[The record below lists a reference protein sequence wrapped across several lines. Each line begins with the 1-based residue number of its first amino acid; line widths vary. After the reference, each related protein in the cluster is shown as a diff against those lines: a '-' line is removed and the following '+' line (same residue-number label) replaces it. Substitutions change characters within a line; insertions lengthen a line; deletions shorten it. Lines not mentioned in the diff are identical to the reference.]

1 MKARIKAKAPNA
13 GIKSKQLLEQILLSA
28 DMTKEQIDMNIKSFL
43 FDNTED
49 NKSNFDLF
57 KFCAKDTEYRP
68 ALTGVLYSKGFAVAS
83 DANALV
89 VIKSD
94 YLPENEGKII
104 NRKNEIVSAIYPNFS
119 VFAPGAVLPSV
130 PFSLPIAK
138 DFLKMVA
145 IDKKAKADTVHAAQ
159 IGGLYFST
167 PIVKKIVSYV
177 EQFEPEVITVN
188 AEKHMLY
195 CLNADG
201 SWGLF
206 MALTK
211 SEATITNLSP
221 DWAGDLM

>member
-1 MKARIKAKAPNA
+1 MKAQIKVKSTSV

-28 DMTKEQIDMNIKSFL
+28 DMDKEQIDLNIKSFL
-43 FDNTED
+43 FENTKD
-49 NKSNFDLF
+49 DKSKFDLF

-68 ALTGVLYSKGFAVAS
+68 ALTGVFYTKGFAVAS

-104 NRKNEIVSAIYPNFS
+104 NRENEIVPATYPNFS

-138 DFLKMVA
+138 DFLKKVA
-145 IDKKAKADTVHAAQ
+145 IDKKAKADTVHVAQ
-159 IGGLYFST
+159 IGDLLFSA

-177 EQFEPEVITVN
+177 EQFEPEAITVN
-188 AEKHMLY
+188 TENHMLY

-221 DWAGDLM
+221 DWAGDLL